1 MLREAHSGDAPALH
15 RIDALSS
22 AFPWRESQFANGLM
36 DGEFGWV
43 WACDAG
49 VHGFALFAQVLDEVT
64 LLNIA
69 VEPDWRRR
77 GLARALLAFA
87 LPQLGLRDA
96 VRCLLEVRVGNGAAI
111 ALYRSLGFRDDG
123 IRRHYYPT
131 VDGGREDALLM
142 SLALPVFL
150 EK

>member
-1 MLREAHSGDAPALH
+1 MLREAHPRDAAALH
-15 RIDALSS
+15 RIDALST
-22 AFPWRESQFANGLM
+22 AFPWSESQFASGLSE
-36 DGEFGWV
+36 GEFGWV
-43 WACDAG
+43 WDGDAG
-49 VHGFALFAQVLDEVT
+49 LHGFALFAQILNEVT

-77 GLARALLAFA
+77 GLACALLQFA
-87 LPQLGLRDA
+87 LPRLGLRSA

-150 EK
+150 ER